1 MKLLKILMILIG
13 GTVFNGCSTKYAII
27 HIPLEI
33 ESPCVFE
40 KFTEEEKQAITL
52 EATGRKIY
60 RNQQGCI
67 IRHQKNSAIMQ
78 THNELHIKE

>member
-33 ESPCVFE
+33 DNPCVFE
-40 KFTEEEKQAITL
+40 KFTEEEKQAMSET
-52 EATGRKIY
+52 TGRRIY

-78 THNELHIKE
+78 THNELHTKE